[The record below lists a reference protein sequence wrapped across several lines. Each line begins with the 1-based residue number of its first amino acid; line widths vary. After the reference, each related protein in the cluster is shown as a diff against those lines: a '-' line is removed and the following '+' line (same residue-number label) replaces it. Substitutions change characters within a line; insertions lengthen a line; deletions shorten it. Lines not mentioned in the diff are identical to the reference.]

1 MAFDT
6 IPQVYEGE
14 MKHISLWQLKAGF
27 LTSKKTLRATKLK
40 EHASKAKQPETVTP
54 PTTHNKFKTYL
65 SRQREIHHQSRELQR
80 LIRALLYL
88 EVRFMNMTTH
98 EVWECV

>member
-54 PTTHNKFKTYL
+54 PTTHSKFKTYL
-65 SRQREIHHQSRELQR
+65 SCQREIHHQSRELQR